1 MVSSDLIYGCME
13 GIGDRM
19 RKTGENS
26 RVSSQHNR
34 GLILKLIAT
43 GQCHSRIEL
52 ARETQLT
59 KMTITNIVSEFRR
72 NHILEEAEERPND
85 VRGRNPIT
93 VKIAPEAPK
102 AVGLLMGEGVCEAVL
117 CDFNAQIQRR
127 ETLTLPAEAAEL
139 PGCLAGV
146 ISRMREQEENL
157 CGIGIAADGA
167 EKYRETAEKLR
178 EWCGLPVFVNPP
190 SSGAALAE
198 SLYGAGRQ
206 VRDFVYVGIGER
218 ISGGIVMD
226 GELQKSRNGMAAEVG
241 HVCIERHGRGCAC
254 GNSGCLEAYAG
265 VDRIIDAL
273 CEATGKQMS
282 FQAYCEEM
290 PEGADPVL
298 HEMMENLAAALVS
311 VINLI
316 HPETVILGDEAVY
329 LPQKYLDDLELM
341 INRCKLGAETDVVSV
356 KKSEFLQDARA
367 VGAAC
372 SVIAEIFKGTLAC
385 PERI

>member
-1 MVSSDLIYGCME
+1 
-13 GIGDRM
+13 M

-102 AVGLLMGEGVCEAVL
+102 ALGLLIGEKSCEAVL
-117 CDFNAQIQRR
+117 CDFNVQVQRR
-127 ETLTLPAEAAEL
+127 EAVPLPDREEALTD
-139 PGCLAGV
+139 CLVGL
-146 ISRMREQEENL
+146 INRMLGQERNL
-157 CGIGIAADGA
+157 CGIGIAADSA
-167 EKYRETAEKLR
+167 AKYQGTAEKLR
-178 EWCGLPVFVNPP
+178 DRYKLPVFLNPA

-206 VRDFVYVGIGER
+206 IRDFVYVGLSGK
-218 ISGGIVMD
+218 ISGGIVTD
-226 GELQKSRNGMAAEVG
+226 GELQKSRNGLAAELG
-241 HVCIERHGRGCAC
+241 HVCIEGSGRRCSC
-254 GNSGCLEAYAG
+254 GNRGCLEAYAG
-265 VDRIIDAL
+265 TERVAGAL
-273 CEATGKQMS
+273 YEATGKKLG
-282 FQAYCEEM
+282 FQEFCRER
-290 PEGADPVL
+290 PEGSD
-298 HEMMENLAAALVS
+298 EIFRKMMEDLAAALVS

-316 HPETVILGDEAVY
+316 HPETVILGDEAIY
-329 LPQKYLDDLELM
+329 LPEEYLEYLEHE
-341 INRCKLGAETDVVSV
+341 INRRKLGAETEHISV
-356 KKSEFLQDARA
+356 KKSEFLSDGRA

-372 SVIAEIFKGTLAC
+372 SVISEIFKGTLAC
-385 PERI
+385 QTRI